1 LKLSDLELER
11 MTDELMTDNL
21 QPNVLGAD
29 LPPRL
34 VCLPR
39 PRTECQRAY
48 LGAGQAAARGRRQR

>member
-11 MTDELMTDNL
+11 MTDELTTDNL

-34 VCLPR
+34 VCPPR
-39 PRTECQRAY
+39 PGTDCHRAY
-48 LGAGQAAARGRRQR
+48 LAAGQAAARRRRQQ